1 MIFLLEKLIME
12 QGKSISI
19 SQTKK
24 FVAASKIMDSK
35 GFTLREYQATG
46 VKWMIGQEFKR
57 ENPGGILADDPGLGK
72 TIQTVA
78 LMVAIPK
85 KTLIIVPTAV
95 LTQWNNIMT
104 QIFGE
109 ETIYVHYG
117 TEKKNTSREIAELDF
132 TICITSHGCAVS
144 RKKKC
149 YTTPLHISDF
159 WGRIIIDEGHVI
171 RNKKTKM
178 YQTVINYSCDNCA
191 KWILSGTPIQNRR
204 GDIINI
210 LSFIGI
216 PRSAIKANLEKYIH
230 KYLLRRTKKVLLD
243 GIFKEI
249 DFNTHIIPFK
259 TRKEQNIYNKIE
271 MASLEELADIKYS
284 GGSSLNY
291 EMMLLEVMIRLRQA
305 SCHPQIAIDSMNSK
319 YEDVDI
325 DDFRDTSTKMNAIVN
340 DISITE
346 GLSLVFCHFI
356 GEMNI
361 IQEQLKI
368 QNIASELYHGSM
380 SRSQRDYTLTRFKN
394 GTTSSKVLIIQIMAG
409 GVGLNLQEFSNVF
422 ISSPDWNPTNE
433 IQAISRAHRYGQTK
447 TVTVHK
453 YILTYNS
460 DFISPDNED
469 IDMDS
474 NTIDERILKLQIM
487 KRNIM
492 VNLLKDDTLKFNE
505 KFKLNKSLEKDYES
519 IVSQYYL

>member
-1 MIFLLEKLIME
+1 ME
-12 QGKSISI
+12 QKKSISI

-24 FVAASKIMDSK
+24 FGAASKIMDSK

-117 TEKKNTSREIAELDF
+117 TEKKTTSREIAELDF

-259 TRKEQNIYNKIE
+259 TR
-271 MASLEELADIKYS
+271 
-284 GGSSLNY
+284 
-291 EMMLLEVMIRLRQA
+291 
-305 SCHPQIAIDSMNSK
+305 
-319 YEDVDI
+319 
-325 DDFRDTSTKMNAIVN
+325 
-340 DISITE
+340 
-346 GLSLVFCHFI
+346 
-356 GEMNI
+356 
-361 IQEQLKI
+361 
-368 QNIASELYHGSM
+368 
-380 SRSQRDYTLTRFKN
+380 
-394 GTTSSKVLIIQIMAG
+394 
-409 GVGLNLQEFSNVF
+409 
-422 ISSPDWNPTNE
+422 
-433 IQAISRAHRYGQTK
+433 
-447 TVTVHK
+447 
-453 YILTYNS
+453 
-460 DFISPDNED
+460 
-469 IDMDS
+469 
-474 NTIDERILKLQIM
+474 
-487 KRNIM
+487 
-492 VNLLKDDTLKFNE
+492 
-505 KFKLNKSLEKDYES
+505 
-519 IVSQYYL
+519 